1 MTITEPLRVVE
12 DEWPELARKLPPKAP
27 SDDQRGKGHQLR
39 KTPADGRRA
48 GVSLQRVSDGSD
60 PSRVTASRCE
70 RVKELTRAG
79 KSAHRSMM
87 DFSWGA

>member
-39 KTPADGRRA
+39 KTRPMVGGPGSRYRGYVGRVRPQQGDSISLRKGEGANQGWEISTPINDG
-48 GVSLQRVSDGSD
+48 
-60 PSRVTASRCE
+60 
-70 RVKELTRAG
+70 
-79 KSAHRSMM
+79 
-87 DFSWGA
+87 F

>member
-48 GVSLQRVSDGSD
+48 GVSLQRVRRTG
-60 PSRVTASRCE
+60 PTP
-70 RVKELTRAG
+70 AG
-79 KSAHRSMM
+79 
-87 DFSWGA
+87 